1 MSVLKKIKTIKTI
14 LIIGRPNVGK
24 STLINRILD
33 SPRAITKDT
42 PGVTRDVVRYMASF
56 KGRPFNLLDSAGVF
70 FDLSDTGFLQPEI
83 EARVDDAISEADAI
97 VWVTDGAFGV
107 HPVEETIAQRLRE
120 VSAKVVIAAN
130 KCDND
135 MISHAAHAFYE
146 LGFPEVLPI
155 SALHGHG
162 IDVLLRE
169 VLGNTL
175 AKGDATED
183 WPRIAVMGRPNV
195 GKSSLLNAL
204 TGRNLALVHNSPGT
218 TRDPIE
224 SPILIDEKPYIL
236 IDTAGLRRQAKME
249 NDIEYYSAIR
259 ATGVLSRA
267 DVAVVVID
275 ASDFLVDQ
283 DKRVVQLV
291 LEAKK
296 PFVLFVN
303 KWDQTDRSHETRQ
316 RLLDEAHRLFPTLAY
331 FPTIFGSATSA
342 IHLSQLKQRL
352 NALVD
357 QSAFRAA
364 TPDVNRFVQDVLRRL
379 QPPTMS
385 GGALTIYFGTQ
396 VSSSPMQFVF
406 SVNRTKGIPES
417 YTRFLERRLR
427 AHFPELEGQSVEILF
442 RSHRA
447 ELTSDASVE
456 KRRKPKKVKG

>member
-1 MSVLKKIKTIKTI
+1 MSTLKKLKTI

-24 STLINRILD
+24 STLINRILE
-33 SPRAITKDT
+33 SPRAITQDT

-56 KGRPFNLLDSAGVF
+56 KGRPFSLLDSAGVF

-83 EARVDDAISEADAI
+83 EARVDEAIQEADGI

-107 HPVEETIAQRLRE
+107 HPVEEAIAQRLRP
-120 VSAKVVIAAN
+120 VSSRVVIAAN

-135 MISHAAHAFYE
+135 MIGHASNAFYE

-155 SALHGHG
+155 SALHGLG
-162 IDVLLRE
+162 VEALLRT

-175 AKGDATED
+175 SKGED
-183 WPRIAVMGRPNV
+183 NSEWPRIAVMGRPNV

-204 TGRNLALVHNSPGT
+204 TGRSLALVHNAPGT

-224 SPILIDEKPYIL
+224 CPIVIDDKPYIL

-249 NDIEYYSAIR
+249 DDIEYYSSIR
-259 ATGVLSRA
+259 ATGVLTRA

-275 ASDFLVDQ
+275 ATDFLVDQ
-283 DKRVVQLV
+283 DKRVLQLV
-291 LEAKK
+291 LESQK

-316 RLLDEAHRLFPTLAY
+316 RLLEEAHRLFPSLAY

-352 NALVD
+352 HALVA
-357 QSAFRAA
+357 QRHFRAP
-364 TPDVNRFVQDVLRRL
+364 TPEVNRFIQDVLRRL

-396 VSSSPMQFVF
+396 TTSSPMQFVF
-406 SVNRTKGIPES
+406 SVNRTKGIPEA

-427 AHFPELEGQSVEILF
+427 AHFPELEGQSVEIVF
-442 RSHRA
+442 KSHRGDP
-447 ELTSDASVE
+447 DATAAPR
-456 KRRKPKKVKG
+456 RRKIRKAK